1 MPGATPK
8 KAELHYT
15 TDGGPRS
22 KRKWTAVAATIS
34 PPLLISGG
42 VALQNNNITA
52 PKPPAEANTW
62 FLTITD
68 ERGATVSTTVQFQN
82 DAR

>member
-1 MPGATPK
+1 
-8 KAELHYT
+8 
-15 TDGGPRS
+15 
-22 KRKWTAVAATIS
+22 VAATIS
-34 PPLLISGG
+34 PPVLISGG
-42 VALQNNNITA
+42 VVLLNNDITA

-68 ERGATVSTTVQFQN
+68 ERGAMVSTTVQFQD